1 MEEIYL
7 CISRYGS
14 QSIKKNPAND
24 YFANYD
30 NDVVMIKLSEDVI
43 KELKGTKEE

>member
-7 CISRYGS
+7 CIDKYGN
-14 QSIKKNPAND
+14 QSIKKEPVND

-30 NDVVMIKLSEDVI
+30 NDVVMIKLDNDIIE
-43 KELKGTKEE
+43 ELKGL